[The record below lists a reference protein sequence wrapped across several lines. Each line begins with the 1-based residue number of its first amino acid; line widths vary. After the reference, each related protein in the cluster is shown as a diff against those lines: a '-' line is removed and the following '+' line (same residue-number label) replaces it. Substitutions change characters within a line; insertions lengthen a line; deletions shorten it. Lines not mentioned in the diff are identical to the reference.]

1 MKLIYFALLIFVFC
15 GIMVSCQSDS
25 NQKSGSDSKGNIEKT
40 QSTDTPQK
48 RFERLVGLW
57 QRPDG
62 GYVVEI
68 KSVDSE
74 GKLDAAYYNPKTI
87 NVSESRASI
96 EEGYVKIFIEL
107 RDTGYPGATYTLIHD
122 EANDKLVG
130 IYYQPSMNQS
140 FEVFFTR
147 M

>member
-1 MKLIYFALLIFVFC
+1 MIAVLS
-15 GIMVSCQSDS
+15 GIMISCQSNSD
-25 NQKSGSDSKGNIEKT
+25 QKSDSVSKTEPVKTESSDN
-40 QSTDTPQK
+40 PQK
-48 RFERLVGLW
+48 RFDRLVGLW

-62 GYVVEI
+62 GYVIEI

-74 GKLDAAYYNPKTI
+74 GKLDAAYYIPKTI
-87 NVSESRASI
+87 NVSESRVSI
-96 EEGYVKIFIEL
+96 EEDYVKIFIEL

-140 FEVFFTR
+140 FEVMFNR